1 MGIKLVTFAAQTVTP
16 QDDALIYETALQ
28 ESGMIYGGAVTIK
41 NANVLHVDAGHGAL
55 CGRKFTIEATDVPV
69 PLTASGSL
77 QGRIYIHM
85 DLSDTGEPISF
96 QVETA
101 SSLTPVIQ
109 QADVNINS
117 GIYEINLATF
127 IVDTSTISN
136 LVNVA
141 PFIDIEPDSGF
152 NAQSNNPVQNKVIT
166 KAVGV
171 PETIGGLASQEY
183 NIGDTLVATDGQF
196 YDVIAHISPN
206 ATIVLNGNVTL
217 GGNIVDLINS
227 LSSQIS
233 NIATPVEF
241 SVTGGYTINR
251 NICFKIGKIA
261 ILSVGLLCPAGYNY
275 GNYLYIANTPISPKK
290 EVVAP
295 AVVIYGL
302 GVFPT
307 VVKVATDGRIYLF
320 TTYDIN
326 QAAGGNSC
334 DTSFELVYA
343 TT

>member
-1 MGIKLVTFAAQTVTP
+1 MILV
-16 QDDALIYETALQ
+16 LI
-28 ESGMIYGGAVTIK
+28 
-41 NANVLHVDAGHGAL
+41 
-55 CGRKFTIEATDVPV
+55 
-69 PLTASGSL
+69 
-77 QGRIYIHM
+77 
-85 DLSDTGEPISF
+85 
-96 QVETA
+96 
-101 SSLTPVIQ
+101 
-109 QADVNINS
+109 
-117 GIYEINLATF
+117 
-127 IVDTSTISN
+127 
-136 LVNVA
+136 
-141 PFIDIEPDSGF
+141 
-152 NAQSNNPVQNKVIT
+152 
-166 KAVGV
+166 
-171 PETIGGLASQEY
+171 SQY
-183 NIGDTLVATDGQF
+183 
-196 YDVIAHISPN
+196 
-206 ATIVLNGNVTL
+206 
-217 GGNIVDLINS
+217 
-227 LSSQIS
+227 S
-233 NIATPVEF
+233 NIANPVEF

-326 QAAGGNSC
+326 QAAGGNNC